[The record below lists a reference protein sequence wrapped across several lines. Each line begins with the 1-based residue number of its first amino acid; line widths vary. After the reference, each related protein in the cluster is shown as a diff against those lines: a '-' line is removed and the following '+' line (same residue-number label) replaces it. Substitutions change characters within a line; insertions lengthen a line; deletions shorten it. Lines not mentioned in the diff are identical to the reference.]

1 MTINSLII
9 DYLEYMEIEKG
20 NSPFSAQNYDRYLRR
35 FAGFAKENGVTEV
48 EKIDQNLIHK
58 YRLWLN
64 RLPQQLSKSGV
75 GDLKVTRIGEAHGQG
90 QAERGESPD
99 SLGQARPASLR
110 TSTLPGHTLSK
121 STQNYYLIALRAFLK
136 YLGSRN
142 ITTLSPDKI
151 ELAKTGERQISFL
164 DETELD
170 HLLSMPDLT
179 TIQGVRDRAIIELF
193 FSTGLRI
200 SELCHLKIEDI
211 NLDKSEFSVVG
222 KGQKVRVVF
231 LDQEAKNAIHNYLIR
246 RNDKNKFL
254 FISYGHTN
262 QPDIN
267 ITKDEISIT
276 PRSVQRMIRKYAKM
290 AGLTK
295 KVTAHT
301 LRHSFATD
309 LLINGADIRSV
320 QQLLG
325 HSSIT
330 TTQIYTH
337 VTDQH
342 LAEVHQAFHGR
353 RRRLEK

>member
-48 EKIDQNLIHK
+48 EKIDQNLIRQ

-64 RLPQQLSKSGV
+64 RLPQQLPKSGI
-75 GDLKVTRIGEAHGQG
+75 GDLKVTRIDEAHSQG
-90 QAERGESPD
+90 RAERGDSPD
-99 SLGQARPASLR
+99 SLGQALPVSLR

-170 HLLSMPDLT
+170 HLLSMPDLA

-200 SELCHLKIEDI
+200 SELCKLKIEDI
-211 NLDKSEFSVVG
+211 NLDKSEFSVKG

-246 RNDKNKFL
+246 REDKNEYL

-262 QPDIN
+262 SNLTSP
-267 ITKDEISIT
+267 ISHLDSPIT
-276 PRSVQRMIRKYAKM
+276 PRSVQRMIRKYAKL

-295 KVTAHT
+295 HVSPHT
-301 LRHSFATD
+301 IRHSFATD
-309 LLINGADIRSV
+309 LLMNGADIRSV

-342 LAEVHQAFHGR
+342 LGEVHQAFHGR
-353 RRRLEK
+353 RRLKK